1 MNNLAP
7 IVLFAYARPE
17 HTLRTLEA
25 LAANTLAKES
35 RLYIYIDG
43 PKKGKDE
50 RANGL
55 MDERVKEVRRIAHSK
70 QWCGEVEIIEQSQN
84 KGLAASIRDGVTD
97 VVFKYGRVIVMED
110 DLVTSPAFLTY
121 MNKALDFYETY
132 PAVFSIG
139 AYAYPPERMAIPED
153 YAYDTYACLRNCSWG
168 WATWKDRWEKTDW
181 LASHYETMKQSP
193 AMREAFN
200 RMGDD
205 EFEMFW
211 MQQEKGLNIW
221 SILFTMAHFEYHA
234 VAIIP
239 CQSYVDNIGL
249 DGTGENCGTQS
260 ALSHSQLNKNENPKF
275 LDVIY
280 EDKRIINAFYN
291 VNCRQRLP
299 LWKRAI
305 NRLARIISGKPK
317 YLKGSIYA

>member
-1 MNNLAP
+1 MRYAP
-7 IVLFAYARPE
+7 IVLFAYARPD

-25 LAANTLAKES
+25 LAVNTLASKS
-35 RLYIYIDG
+35 HLFIYVDG
-43 PKKGKDE
+43 AKTNASADAKQ
-50 RANGL
+50 RNA
-55 MDERVKEVRRIAHSK
+55 EVRKIVHSQ

-97 VVFKYGRVIVMED
+97 IVTKYGRVIVMED
-110 DLVTSPAFLTY
+110 DLVTSPAFLSY
-121 MNKALDFYETY
+121 MNKALDFYESY

-139 AYAYPPERMAIPED
+139 GYTYPPERMAIPRD
-153 YAYDTYACLRNCSWG
+153 YEYDTYACLRNCSWG

-181 LASHYETMKQSP
+181 SATHYETMKHSP

-211 MQQEKGLNIW
+211 MQQERGLNIW
-221 SILFTMAHFEYHA
+221 SILFTMAHFENHA

-239 CQSYVDNIGL
+239 CRSYVDNIGM
-249 DGTGENCGTQS
+249 DGTGENCGTQTG
-260 ALSHSQLNKNENPKF
+260 LQHIELNQNENLKF
-275 LDVIY
+275 LDIIY

-299 LWKRAI
+299 LWKRII
-305 NRLARIISGKPK
+305 NRLSRKLLGKPRYFK
-317 YLKGSIYA
+317 REVYK